1 MSIQAQIT
9 AKTKL
14 RILSGNVAYTSNTD
28 NDSTLS
34 SDTTSSYGYAVN
46 ISSLGN
52 LQAGSIEII
61 GTEAGLGINTQGNL
75 TSLLGEIEI
84 DVAGDFTNN
93 GGITADSFNVTAGNN
108 FYNVDGATINAN
120 DFNVTAGNHF
130 YNTNGFNVEE
140 GGDLNDGIATI
151 NADNFNVTAGNN
163 FYNDEDAIINANN
176 FNATAGDDFFNWY
189 GATIHTNNFNVT
201 AGDRFYN
208 RDNATI
214 NADNFNVV
222 TRYDFYNYNNAT
234 INANNFN
241 ATAGE
246 EFYNYA
252 TIEADSLTISADS
265 LINTHSYYGDGNI
278 TADKLTLSLIGDFDY
293 ANDFQNNGNI
303 DATIL
308 NFQVGGDFSYDDANN
323 DFVWNASDSLVVL
336 GSASITADNYT
347 QSGAIDIAGDLSI
360 QVTSEASLDD
370 TASIQSRNLF
380 FSAYDFYNQAD
391 FTITD
396 KRYY

>member
-1 MSIQAQIT
+1 MRIT
-9 AKTKL
+9 
-14 RILSGNVAYTSNTD
+14 
-28 NDSTLS
+28 STL
-34 SDTTSSYGYAVN
+34 
-46 ISSLGN
+46 
-52 LQAGSIEII
+52 Q
-61 GTEAGLGINTQGNL
+61 
-75 TSLLGEIEI
+75 
-84 DVAGDFTNN
+84 
-93 GGITADSFNVTAGNN
+93 
-108 FYNVDGATINAN
+108 
-120 DFNVTAGNHF
+120 
-130 YNTNGFNVEE
+130 
-140 GGDLNDGIATI
+140 
-151 NADNFNVTAGNN
+151 
-163 FYNDEDAIINANN
+163 
-176 FNATAGDDFFNWY
+176 AGDDFFNWY

-360 QVTSEASLDD
+360 QVTIEASLDD

-391 FTITD
+391 FTVTDNATFDIGNDFGNGFDLNGAQYYGGNISAGNFNVITG
-396 KRYY
+396 RYFYNSYSATINADNFNVTAGDDFYNQYSATIHTNNFNVTAGVFSNDSATIDANDFNVTAGGWFENLEGATINADSFNVIAGDDFDNSVSATINANNFNLFQC